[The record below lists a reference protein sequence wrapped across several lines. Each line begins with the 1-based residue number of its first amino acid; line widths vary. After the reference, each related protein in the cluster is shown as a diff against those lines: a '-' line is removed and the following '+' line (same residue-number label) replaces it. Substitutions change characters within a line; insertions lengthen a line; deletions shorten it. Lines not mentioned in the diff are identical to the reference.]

1 MRAGGVI
8 ADYLAGIEATAGE
21 LAGSADDD
29 LAAIGK
35 RLAEAQ
41 VTLARTT
48 DWLLTDGLADPT
60 NSLAGASP
68 YLAMCGVVTG
78 AWLLAR
84 SALAARRLLDAGEG
98 DPAFLTQ
105 KILTAGFY
113 AEQILP
119 RAAAQAP
126 AVTAGAADLLAAA
139 F

>member
-1 MRAGGVI
+1 M
-8 ADYLAGIEATAGE
+8 ADFLAGIEATAAE
-21 LAGSADDD
+21 LAGSPDDD

-41 VTLARTT
+41 ATLARTT
-48 DWLLTDGLADPT
+48 EWLMTNGLADLT
-60 NSLAGASP
+60 AALAGASP
-68 YLAMCGVVTG
+68 YLSMCGVVAG

-84 SALAARRLLDAGEG
+84 SAVAARRLLDAGEG
-98 DPAFLTQ
+98 DADFLAQ

-119 RAAAQAP
+119 RAAALAP
-126 AVTAGAADLLAAA
+126 AVTAGPADLMAAT